1 MALNILFLCEAVR
14 TLSDVIIHYYCMAKN
29 RIIPQ
34 ASSIGQRESARGKKQ
49 LGIIAYTERLIIHL
63 HDAGKERLAEKY
75 TAAIR
80 SFQRYLSGKDV
91 RLIEV
96 SSLFMQG
103 YESYLKDTGC
113 CRNTISFYMRNLR
126 AIYNHAVE
134 EELIT
139 SNQPFKH
146 VYTGVD
152 KTVKRAVP
160 LETIQQMKRLDL
172 SLSSDLDFARDLFLL
187 SFYLRGISFI
197 DLVYLKKRDLRGG
210 ILCYYRKK
218 TEQQLCVKWERP
230 MQEIVDKY
238 QRMHTPYLL
247 PILSDADGD
256 LYSQYKRA
264 YKRMHRLL
272 RELGERLHLSMPLTT
287 YVARH
292 TWASVAKSRHVPIG
306 IISEALGHDSESTT
320 KIYLSSLD
328 TAEVDRV
335 NSLIMDS
342 L

>member
-1 MALNILFLCEAVR
+1 
-14 TLSDVIIHYYCMAKN
+14 MAKN
-29 RIIPQ
+29 RIIAEVP
-34 ASSIGQRESARGKKQ
+34 AVGYRKRVRGKKL
-49 LGIIAYTERLIIHL
+49 LGMIAYAERLIIHL
-63 HDAGKERLAEKY
+63 HKAGKERVAEKY
-75 TAAIR
+75 ATSIR
-80 SFQRYLSGKDV
+80 SLKRYLKEKDV

-103 YESYLKDTGC
+103 YESYLKNTGC

-134 EELIT
+134 EKLVT
-139 SNQPFKH
+139 PAQPFKH
-146 VYTGVD
+146 VYTGID
-152 KTVKRAVP
+152 KTVKRAVS
-160 LETIQQMKRLDL
+160 LETIQRLKRLDL
-172 SLSSDLDFARDLFLL
+172 GENPSLDFARDLFLL
-187 SFYLRGISFI
+187 SFYLRGISFV
-197 DLVYLKKRDLRGG
+197 DLVYLKKKDLQGG
-210 ILCYYRKK
+210 VLCYHRRK
-218 TEQQLCVKWERP
+218 TAQLLCIKWERP

-247 PILSDADGD
+247 PILSDTDGD